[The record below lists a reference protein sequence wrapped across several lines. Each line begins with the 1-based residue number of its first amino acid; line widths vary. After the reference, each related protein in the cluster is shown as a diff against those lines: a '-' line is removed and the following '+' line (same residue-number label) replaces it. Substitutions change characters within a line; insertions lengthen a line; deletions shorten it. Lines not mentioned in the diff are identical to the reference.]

1 MALLLLSLKPCL
13 IFLKMLLKRLFAL
26 DAVDEF
32 REEEAEEEA
41 SDPVEEVEVDSD
53 DFSTRDVDRD
63 EEGGGRSTV
72 CITGSPLSTT
82 ASLLSIL
89 GSRVGVCMRERERA
103 VCELCVSCV
112 WRSGLELRV
121 CELRVSCV

>member
-112 WRSGLELRV
+112 
-121 CELRVSCV
+121 